1 MRPRSIIHPLKHC
14 KKNLNHRCIRTDYS
28 GLGSAV
34 SLKSGKSATNHYTN
48 RQMSFTNVEPRLRL
62 EARTM
67 LTKLVG
73 ILIADGSID
82 AAEDAPFNPFCPG
95 DDPNFHELVQD
106 LVDQTLEFMADTAH
120 DMVQY

>member
-1 MRPRSIIHPLKHC
+1 MGSLPPYAAL
-14 KKNLNHRCIRTDYS
+14 LDYQITNS
-28 GLGSAV
+28 TRGLMPPFIP
-34 SLKSGKSATNHYTN
+34 SLT
-48 RQMSFTNVEPRLRL
+48 RQMSFTNVEPRLTL

-95 DDPNFHELVQD
+95 DDPKFHELVQD

-120 DMVQY
+120 DMVQN